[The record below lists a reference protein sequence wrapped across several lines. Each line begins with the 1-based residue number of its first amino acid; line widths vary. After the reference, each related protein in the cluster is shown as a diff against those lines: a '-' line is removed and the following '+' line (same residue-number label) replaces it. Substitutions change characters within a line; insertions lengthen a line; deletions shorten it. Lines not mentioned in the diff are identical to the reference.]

1 LVIETRRRETDPVEE
16 QLGEDDRIAV
26 GWAFRSGSP
35 TGRRVA
41 ERVRRGE
48 TAMSVDDLVAIR
60 HEWDAAG
67 RPVYEPHVHR
77 DTVQF
82 ADGTSVTAV
91 SFLTDDPYRRDTAP
105 SFGLYLDARWDPPW
119 PHEHLAWPDF
129 GVPDPDE
136 LAASL
141 HRLLAHERSGER
153 VEIGCLGGHGRTGSA
168 LACLAV
174 LTGTPADSAVDWVR
188 THYCPDAV
196 ETDEQRAFVE
206 NNG

>member
-1 LVIETRRRETDPVEE
+1 VAVAIDVVEE
-16 QLGEDDRIAV
+16 LRPDDRIAV

-35 TGRRVA
+35 TGRLVA
-41 ERVRRGE
+41 ARVRRGE
-48 TAMSVDDLVAIR
+48 TAMSGDDLVAIR
-60 HEWDAAG
+60 QEWNAAG
-67 RPVYEPHVHR
+67 RPAYEPHVHR

-91 SFLTDDPYRRDTAP
+91 SFVTDDPYGRDSAP
-105 SFGLYLDARWDPPW
+105 SFGLYLDSRWEPPW
-119 PHEHLAWPDF
+119 SHEHVAWPDF

-136 LAASL
+136 LSASL
-141 HRLLAHERSGER
+141 HGLLVRARSGDR

-174 LTGTPADSAVDWVR
+174 MTGTRSDGAVDWVR
-188 THYCPDAV
+188 AHYCPDAV

-206 NNG
+206 NYRG